1 MVLLLSLLL
10 LPVSLLRFLS
20 LRSKQRTEG
29 EEGSEEPTVNGVRN
43 RSLENASPLA
53 LISSKNPVETGSRG
67 EPKIEVGARSRLAT
81 TKKKLKMAAMR
92 GVPRCQKNVTAAL
105 HCDKTT
111 PKKVHLS
118 TWQLR
123 ARALRTS
130 LSSSS
135 RVNSFFLTTLSWL
148 RKLNSAA
155 FFCSLANLFS
165 YLETFF
171 SVGLTLCERVRGY
184 TLKKIYTCEVLTIY
198 REGRWPGRWGR
209 KSTGGSGRGREK
221 GKRLVS
227 ALRAVGKQN
236 YYICVCFVMVEN
248 YRKTSFEIYSVWV
261 VEEKHVL

>member
-43 RSLENASPLA
+43 RSLENAPPLA

-111 PKKVHLS
+111 PKKYTCQRDS
-118 TWQLR
+118 C

-171 SVGLTLCERVRGY
+171 SVGLTLCVRVRGY
-184 TLKKIYTCEVLTIY
+184 ALKKIYT
-198 REGRWPGRWGR
+198 
-209 KSTGGSGRGREK
+209 
-221 GKRLVS
+221 
-227 ALRAVGKQN
+227 
-236 YYICVCFVMVEN
+236 
-248 YRKTSFEIYSVWV
+248 
-261 VEEKHVL
+261 